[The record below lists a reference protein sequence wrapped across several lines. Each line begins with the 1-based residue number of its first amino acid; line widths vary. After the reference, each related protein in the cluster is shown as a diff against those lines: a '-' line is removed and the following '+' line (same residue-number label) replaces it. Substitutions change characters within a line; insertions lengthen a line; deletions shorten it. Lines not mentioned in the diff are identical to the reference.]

1 MAMLALSSAIPEG
14 RNVDGRVPGV
24 LAPLRSGIHP
34 PWDRRKQPDA
44 QLTGP
49 ASGYVRWTNLPPV
62 GSAVGHNLA
71 PLSALAA
78 GACAPSKYFGTG
90 AQHPFSER
98 SEGRRV
104 GKECVSTCRF
114 RLSPFHYKHKKK

>member
-24 LAPLRSGIHP
+24 LAPLRAGIHA

-62 GSAVGHNLA
+62 GRAVGHNLA

-78 GACAPSKYFGTG
+78 GACAPSQYCGKG
-90 AQHPFSER
+90 AQHPCSEFL
-98 SEGRRV
+98 EEQKIGRAHV
-104 GKECVSTCRF
+104 
-114 RLSPFHYKHKKK
+114 